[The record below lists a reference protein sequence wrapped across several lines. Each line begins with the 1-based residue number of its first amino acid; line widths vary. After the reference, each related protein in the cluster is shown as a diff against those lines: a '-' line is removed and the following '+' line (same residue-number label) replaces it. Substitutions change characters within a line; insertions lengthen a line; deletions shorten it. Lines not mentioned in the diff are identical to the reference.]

1 LATAGDPQQS
11 DLKAADSIALE
22 TNEPSL
28 TEGADITKIELA
40 TAGDPQQSD
49 LKAADSIALETNEPS
64 LTEGSDITKIELA
77 TADDRQ
83 PIASYSEPETE
94 EPSPP
99 DEAIGAELGPGGEPL
114 QPSSIASPSSRLAP
128 VSASVRGLRALTGIM
143 IVGTLSAGAI
153 AAVLYLKAAN
163 PYQQASGIAESK
175 DIPLEFHSR
184 INKQTNKME
193 AFVVGW
199 QENQNGVGAEIVGE
213 CANRNIVFKATV
225 VGRDGTPDHL
235 LWGDKLEGDRNSI
248 GILPIS
254 VKINDGEPEVI
265 KRLREGADH
274 NVIRLATLQLES
286 PDSAQLDDNL
296 SMEERTA
303 LASYSAEK
311 IFNIAEVRV
320 LMVRFK
326 TSEGTVPIKVTM
338 DDPAIRKFVQA
349 CQKQ

>member
-1 LATAGDPQQS
+1 
-11 DLKAADSIALE
+11 
-22 TNEPSL
+22 
-28 TEGADITKIELA
+28 
-40 TAGDPQQSD
+40 
-49 LKAADSIALETNEPS
+49 
-64 LTEGSDITKIELA
+64 
-77 TADDRQ
+77 
-83 PIASYSEPETE
+83 
-94 EPSPP
+94 
-99 DEAIGAELGPGGEPL
+99 
-114 QPSSIASPSSRLAP
+114 
-128 VSASVRGLRALTGIM
+128 M

-199 QENQNGVGAEIVGE
+199 QGNQNGVGTEIVGE
-213 CANRNIVFKATV
+213 CANRSVIFKAIV

-235 LWGDKLEGDRNSI
+235 LWGDKLEDDRNSI

-265 KRLREGADH
+265 KRLREGEDH